1 MCGRAEDLTRA
12 IDAAVK
18 AAAAPSPRA
27 VNTAEAGQTR
37 RRIALWEQS
46 DSVHCS
52 LLGTC
57 ASVGDLRRVA
67 RKVGIDIAGGTPDY
81 DIHGHFVRLATM
93 DTPFTRAFQKLL
105 DQRFEGALRRVA
117 RTPCAQDLDA
127 LWCLMCERGQVAAA
141 YWAFMTHG
149 HVPSDLRVRIFG
161 EVHMLSH
168 LAGASFRQKSVEAV
182 ALRDQLQ
189 DEEDR
194 ARRVEAGLKQALEAR
209 DRELA
214 DLRATLA
221 RLKADQVAPAAAEP
235 RGPSRDLTRRLD
247 KMERALQSARVRARQ
262 AETRAEE
269 LEAASARRAT
279 VFRPLPSATATTLT
293 PSAEAPKPAEAR
305 PGRAV
310 LYIGGLHGRTE
321 RLRGIAET
329 FNASFHHHDGGVEDT
344 PQRLDGMLPSVDCV
358 LCPVNCVSHDASLR
372 AKRMCQKLNKPFVP
386 LRSSGQTAFRN
397 ALAALLREDAAAP
410 TRQDEPEAG

>member
-1 MCGRAEDLTRA
+1 MCGKADDLTRA

-18 AAAAPSPRA
+18 AAATSDRSTLPPAS
-27 VNTAEAGQTR
+27 ESSQTR
-37 RRIALWEQS
+37 RRIALWEQN

-117 RTPCAQDLDA
+117 RTTSAKDLDA
-127 LWCLMCERGQVAAA
+127 LWQFMCERGQVAPA
-141 YWAFMTHG
+141 YWAFMTHS
-149 HVPSDLRVRIFG
+149 HVPSELRVRIFG

-189 DEEDR
+189 EEEER

-209 DRELA
+209 DQELA
-214 DLRATLA
+214 DLRATVT
-221 RLKADQVAPAAAEP
+221 RLKADRATPAPVEP
-235 RGPSRDLTRRLD
+235 RGASRDLTRRLD
-247 KMERALQSARVRARQ
+247 KMERALQSARARARQ
-262 AETRAEE
+262 AEARAAE
-269 LEAASARRAT
+269 LEAASSRQAAAS
-279 VFRPLPSATATTLT
+279 RPLPSTATS
-293 PSAEAPKPAEAR
+293 PSAEAPKPSEAR
-305 PGRAV
+305 PERAV

-397 ALAALLREDAAAP
+397 ALAALL
-410 TRQDEPEAG
+410 QDEAVPSDTSERQEGG

>member
-37 RRIALWEQS
+37 RRIALWEQN

-57 ASVGDLRRVA
+57 ASVGDLRRIA
-67 RKVGIDIAGGTPDY
+67 RKVGIDIARGTPDY

-117 RTPCAQDLDA
+117 RTPCAQDLNA
-127 LWCLMCERGQVAAA
+127 LWQLMCERGQVAPA
-141 YWAFMTHG
+141 YWAFMTHS

-189 DEEDR
+189 EEEDR

-221 RLKADQVAPAAAEP
+221 RLKADQAAPAPVEP
-235 RGPSRDLTRRLD
+235 RGASRDLTRRLD

-262 AETRAEE
+262 AEARATE
-269 LEAASARRAT
+269 LETASARRAT
-279 VFRPLPSATATTLT
+279 ASRPQTSASATTL
-293 PSAEAPKPAEAR
+293 PSVVALQPSGAR
-305 PGRAV
+305 PERAV

-321 RLRGIAET
+321 RLRGIAQA

-358 LCPVNCVSHDASLR
+358 LCPVNCVSHDACLR

-397 ALAALLREDAAAP
+397 ALAALLRDEAAAP
-410 TRQDEPEAG
+410 AHPDEPEAG